1 MNNNYK
7 EYIKQSTIATI
18 QMLADK
24 IEGRE
29 SAYENLNKHSL
40 SKLEQIRDGHIIAY
54 NDMLKSQG
62 KVDGFLSV

>member
-1 MNNNYK
+1 MNHYYK
-7 EYIKQSTIATI
+7 EYIKQSTIAII
-18 QMLADK
+18 QTLADK

-29 SAYENLNKHSL
+29 SAYENLNKL
-40 SKLEQIRDGHIIAY
+40 CLFELEQIRDGHIIAY